1 MVDPKP
7 GASPSP
13 AVVHSAQRSSVPV
26 DGARGQLSVRIDL
39 DTVGAPRLVQ
49 RVIDLAP
56 NGPWSQQHARSEDVI
71 YVASGSGRAR
81 QGDTTME
88 LRPGTGCLFKAGA
101 EYTITAS
108 EPLKLV
114 SVLSPPPNRPD
125 ADLDAAEADESG
137 RRVVHESEED
147 VISAGDDESRDY
159 MDRYFKLMIDPRYGA
174 HYVTQFIGF
183 IEKSKAPP
191 HTHTYDEVIYILDGT
206 GIVHIDGGAHPIAAG
221 DSVYL
226 PPGSVHCLE
235 NPGDEPL
242 ALLGVFCP
250 AGSPREREQA

>member
-1 MVDPKP
+1 MVEAKP
-7 GASPSP
+7 DANPSP
-13 AVVHSAQRSSVPV
+13 RVIASDERESQPLN
-26 DGARGQLSVRIDL
+26 GAGQVSLRIDF

-49 RVIDLAP
+49 RVIDLDPDAS
-56 NGPWSQQHARSEDVI
+56 WSQRHDKSEDVI
-71 YVASGSGRAR
+71 YVASGSGQAR
-81 QGDTTME
+81 QGE
-88 LRPGTGCLFKAGA
+88 QVVQLRPGMGCLFTAGI
-101 EYTITAS
+101 EYTVTAS
-108 EPLKLV
+108 ESLKLV
-114 SVLSPPPNRPD
+114 SVLAPPPDRPD
-125 ADLDAAEADESG
+125 ADLPAAEADDSRG
-137 RRVVHESEED
+137 PAVHESEEE

-174 HYVTQFIGF
+174 HYITQFIGF
-183 IEKSKAPP
+183 IERSKAPP

>member
-1 MVDPKP
+1 MAEIEP
-7 GASPSP
+7 GAKPSP
-13 AVVHSAQRSSVPV
+13 TVVASHDRKSQPLGDAV
-26 DGARGQLSVRIDL
+26 GQMSVRIDL

-49 RVIDLAP
+49 RIIDLDQDSS
-56 NGPWSQQHARSEDVI
+56 WSQHFEESEDVI
-71 YVASGSGRAR
+71 YVASGSGQAR
-81 QGDTTME
+81 QGDTTIE

-108 EPLKLV
+108 EPLQLV
-114 SVLSPPPNRPD
+114 SVLSPPPHRSD
-125 ADLDAAEADESG
+125 TDLEAAEANESG
-137 RRVVHESEED
+137 RPTIHESEED